1 MRAESAVESMN
12 ATPPRSTTTAL
23 TPSFSTARSTAYW
36 NLGTV
41 WRSISPR
48 TETMEYPLAC
58 SVMLTS
64 KSVPAHSSLESTQ
77 SGPWI
82 LAQFV
87 CPVNRLSRME
97 KRSFLLIFRLME
109 GRSTERVAV
118 FVDGANLYH
127 SIKNYYKGILDYARL
142 LSAAVGDRKLL
153 RATFY
158 IVEKQEA
165 EEGQGTSARSFVYN
179 LNKFGYKVR
188 SKPLVVH
195 ETLTPEGERT
205 VSHKGDWDIGVVV
218 DMMRLAGH
226 ADTYVLVSG
235 DGDYVEAV
243 EYLQSEKGIRIE
255 VISAGQCTSQ
265 ALLDV
270 CDTHTDLGDIPDL
283 FRHSRSASQ
292 QVG

>member
-23 TPSFSTARSTAYW
+23 TPSFSTARS
-36 NLGTV
+36 
-41 WRSISPR
+41 
-48 TETMEYPLAC
+48 ETMEYPLAC

-205 VSHKGDWDIGVVV
+205 FSTKGNWALGFSEELL
-218 DMMRLAGH
+218 RSQGTPTP
-226 ADTYVLVSG
+226 TYSSPATG
-235 DGDYVEAV
+235 
-243 EYLQSEKGIRIE
+243 
-255 VISAGQCTSQ
+255 T
-265 ALLDV
+265 
-270 CDTHTDLGDIPDL
+270 
-283 FRHSRSASQ
+283 
-292 QVG
+292 